1 MWQGTGP
8 FQPRP
13 CTSDL
18 TLNVH
23 EMHKMPMSHLSVRDI
38 VNAAGG
44 PTQVGRAIGRLH
56 STVIRW
62 KEVPPKYARVIAQ
75 MSGLSL
81 HEICPEVF
89 GPESKQIAHVQTTE
103 HRGAA

>member
-1 MWQGTGP
+1 MWQEIGP

-13 CTSDL
+13 RTLDL
-18 TLNVH
+18 TQYVH
-23 EMHKMPMSHLSVRDI
+23 EMHKPRMAHLSVRDI

-44 PTQVGRAIGRLH
+44 PTQVGRTIGRLH

-62 KEVPPKYARVIAQ
+62 KAVPPKYARVISQ
-75 MSGLSL
+75 MSGLTL

-89 GPESKQIAHVQTTE
+89 GPESTQIAHVQTAE
-103 HRGAA
+103 QQGAA